1 MLTNDTI
8 TECQWIGNSPIL
20 KPSCNC
26 EAIEG
31 RSYCTEHVWLV
42 YQEGSAVRK
51 RKKDIRRAE
60 AYWNLESEF
69 HDAVAELVEEGEIE
83 L

>member
-1 MLTNDTI
+1 MSMNEPF
-8 TECQWIGNSPIL
+8 TECQWIGNSPTL
-20 KPSCNC
+20 QPSCGC
-26 EAIEG
+26 RTVEG
-31 RSYCTEHVWLV
+31 RNYCEDHLWLV
-42 YQEGSAVRK
+42 YKEGTAVRR

>member
-1 MLTNDTI
+1 MLMNDSI
-8 TECQWIGNSPIL
+8 TECQWIGNSPTM
-20 KPSCNC
+20 KPICLC
-26 EAIEG
+26 RTVEG
-31 RSYCTEHVWLV
+31 RSYCEDHLWLV
-42 YQEGSAVRK
+42 YQEGTAMRK

-69 HDAVAELVEEGEIE
+69 NDIVAELVEEGEIE

>member
-1 MLTNDTI
+1 MLMNNTI
-8 TECQWIGNSPIL
+8 TECQWIGDSPTLQPIC
-20 KPSCNC
+20 KCKVV
-26 EAIEG
+26 EG
-31 RSYCTEHVWLV
+31 RSYCEDHLWLV
-42 YQEGSAVRK
+42 YKEGTAVRR

>member
-1 MLTNDTI
+1 M
-8 TECQWIGNSPIL
+8 
-20 KPSCNC
+20 CNC
-26 EAIEG
+26 AAIPG
-31 RSYCTEHVWLV
+31 RSYCEEHIWQV
-42 YQEGSAVRK
+42 YQKGSAASK

>member
-1 MLTNDTI
+1 MPTNDTI
-8 TECQWIGNSPIL
+8 TECQWIGNSPTMR
-20 KPSCNC
+20 PSCSC
-26 EAIEG
+26 KAIEG
-31 RSYCTEHVWLV
+31 RSYCRDHLWLV
-42 YQEGSAVRK
+42 YQEGTAVRK